1 MHRSIN
7 TAENVF
13 TITDP
18 CAPSR
23 PPVTP
28 VPVVLVEN
36 ASADQIAG
44 ADPDHPDSPDPGG
57 GARDDPERMRRH
69 PLVLQGGRQHIPVQ
83 KRGQASVHAHAGL
96 PGSLWTGTFW

>member
-1 MHRSIN
+1 M
-7 TAENVF
+7 
-13 TITDP
+13 
-18 CAPSR
+18 
-23 PPVTP
+23 TP